1 MTLPYLVLLAGLVV
15 LEWHRANVRAADA
28 VRERDQCKAEAVR
41 LRIAVADSVR
51 CIVVMRVAHDGYVRS
66 TSSLVAEV
74 AHSRAGRESCDAAAG
89 FDAAFREAAD
99 LAERHTA

>member
-28 VRERDQCKAEAVR
+28 IRERDQARAEAIRYRV
-41 LRIAVADSVR
+41 AVADSVR
-51 CIVVMRVAHDGYVRS
+51 CIVAMRMAHDGYVRS
-66 TSSLVAEV
+66 TSSLVADI
-74 AHSRAGRESCDAAAG
+74 AHSRAGRESCEAAAS

-99 LAERHTA
+99 LAERHTT